1 MVNDY
6 TDKCDTGYKFEKVEG
21 LPLTIATDESQN
33 VIRVYYVKDESQTK
47 NITYTVKYFKD
58 GTEVTEDQ
66 QTEAGGFEEAPIGDF
81 LLACAPARKGSP
93 HIHQP
98 EQQTQHSQHKHGEGA
113 AHPACRRDEKG
124 AEQCAAGIAAVHQ
137 VHAPGAVSGVVAD
150 EDGAGV
156 DDTALGNAHEEE
168 AQRQHS
174 HRAAEAHHGV
184 AQRIADGQQ
193 QDAGLH
199 AQLAGQ
205 HGDEKACQQVADA
218 HERQQGSGHAVGEA
232 ILLLQ

>member
-1 MVNDY
+1 M
-6 TDKCDTGYKFEKVEG
+6 
-21 LPLTIATDESQN
+21 
-33 VIRVYYVKDESQTK
+33 
-47 NITYTVKYFKD
+47 
-58 GTEVTEDQ
+58 
-66 QTEAGGFEEAPIGDF
+66 
-81 LLACAPARKGSP
+81 
-93 HIHQP
+93 
-98 EQQTQHSQHKHGEGA
+98 
-113 AHPACRRDEKG
+113 
-124 AEQCAAGIAAVHQ
+124 HQ

-156 DDTALGNAHEEE
+156 DNTALGDAHEEE

-205 HGDEKACQQVADA
+205 HGDEKACQQVADT

>member
-1 MVNDY
+1 MKPKFVHQIIEELTEDY
-6 TDKCDTGYKFEKVEG
+6 DLPDVEIRKVLIEELTKEQLMQEEKAERLRLVEEQKQRK
-21 LPLTIATDESQN
+21 LEEARQAKEAQEAERQR
-33 VIRVYYVKDESQTK
+33 IRAEKAAEQERIRKEKELQKQKELYEQMQREAELRRRK
-47 NITYTVKYFKD
+47 NILAAELEYFREHLPERIEQRRIAREK
-58 GTEVTEDQ
+58 
-66 QTEAGGFEEAPIGDF
+66 AEEARRQQEY
-81 LLACAPARKGSP
+81 LEAQRLKE
-93 HIHQP
+93 
-98 EQQTQHSQHKHGEGA
+98 EQEQ
-113 AHPACRRDEKG
+113 RRR
-124 AEQCAAGIAAVHQ
+124 
-137 VHAPGAVSGVVAD
+137 
-150 EDGAGV
+150 
-156 DDTALGNAHEEE
+156 EE